1 MSLSRYF
8 IVFAVL
14 LMTVNVCHAQR
25 SQRRLLEA
33 RKVQL
38 KKDIVYINAL
48 LSNNERKE
56 KNLLNDVRDLN
67 TKIKKHNELIGTIT
81 LESEAL
87 VREIYVNKNDIKS
100 LVIELKSLKKDY
112 AAMIIKSYKSKSQQ
126 SRLMFLLSSDD
137 FNQGYKRFQYM
148 KQYTAFRKKQG
159 EDISLKTTQLLHL
172 NDTLKDKKKDKELLI
187 KDKKHIQYKIENQK
201 KRREVLISKVQQT
214 EDKYRNQ
221 IRGFQKQ
228 QAQIS
233 AQIDKIIRD
242 AIRKSNKGNAK
253 GTKSKGFKLTPE
265 NQKLASQFVANKG
278 KLPWPV
284 AKGYLTMRFGTQPH
298 PVVKSTTIQSN
309 GVRIAT
315 GKGAKARA
323 VFKGT
328 VLEILVMSGNRK
340 AVLLQHGNY
349 ISIYKNLATVS
360 VKKGDKLATKQTIG
374 TIHTDKISGKTIL
387 WFVISKELKTVNPA
401 RWIHKM

>member
-1 MSLSRYF
+1 MSLRRYF
-8 IVFAVL
+8 MVIAVVL
-14 LMTVNVCHAQR
+14 LTVHVSHAQR
-25 SQRRLLEA
+25 SNRRVLEA

-48 LSNNERKE
+48 LSNNVRKE

-67 TKIKKHNELIGTIT
+67 TKIRKHDELIGTIT
-81 LESEAL
+81 LESKAL
-87 VREIYVNKNDIKS
+87 VHEISINKKDIRS
-100 LVIELKSLKKDY
+100 LEKELKYLKEDY
-112 AAMIIKSYKSKSQQ
+112 AAMIVKSYKSKSQQ

-159 EDISLKTTQLLHL
+159 EEISLKTTKLLHL
-172 NDTLKDKKKDKELLI
+172 NDTLKDKNKDKELLI
-187 KDKKHIQYKIENQK
+187 KDKKSLQHKIENQK
-201 KRREVLISKVQQT
+201 KQREVLIGKVQQK
-214 EDKYRNQ
+214 EDKYRTQ
-221 IRGFQKQ
+221 IRGFEKR
-228 QAQIS
+228 QAQIA

-242 AIRKSNKGNAK
+242 AIKRSNKGSAK
-253 GTKSKGFKLTPE
+253 GTKSTGFKLTPE
-265 NQKLASQFVANKG
+265 NQKLASQFIANKG

-284 AKGYLTMRFGTQPH
+284 IKGYLTMRFGTQPH

-315 GKGAKARA
+315 AKGAKARA
-323 VFKGT
+323 VFKGS

-340 AVLLQHGNY
+340 AVLVQHGNY

-360 VKKGDKLATKQTIG
+360 VKKGDKLTTKQTIG
-374 TIHTDKISGKTIL
+374 TVHTDKISGKTIL
-387 WFVISKELKTVNPA
+387 WFVLSKELKTVNPA
-401 RWIHKM
+401 HWINKM

>member
-1 MSLSRYF
+1 MMLKRYF
-8 IVFAVL
+8 IVFTVL
-14 LMTVNVCHAQR
+14 LMSVNVSHAQR
-25 SQRRLLEA
+25 SKRRVLEA

-67 TKIKKHNELIGTIT
+67 TKIKKQDELIGTIT

-87 VREIYVNKNDIKS
+87 VREISVNRKDIKA
-100 LVIELKSLKKDY
+100 LEKELKSLKEDY
-112 AAMIIKSYKSKSQQ
+112 AAMIVKSYKSKSQQ
-126 SRLMFLLSSDD
+126 SRLMFLLSSDN

-148 KQYTAFRKKQG
+148 KQYTAFRKQQG
-159 EDISLKTTQLLHL
+159 EEISLKTIKLTQL

-187 KDKKHIQYKIENQK
+187 KDKKSIQHKIEDQK
-201 KRREVLISKVQQT
+201 KQREVLIDKAQEK
-214 EDKYRNQ
+214 EDKYRKQ
-221 IRGFQKQ
+221 IRGFEKK

-233 AQIDKIIRD
+233 AQIDKIIRE
-242 AIRKSNKGNAK
+242 AIKKSNKGSVK
-253 GTKSKGFKLTPE
+253 GTKSTGFKLTPE

-284 AKGYLTMRFGTQPH
+284 VKGYLTMRYGTQPH

-323 VFKGT
+323 VFNGT
-328 VLEILVMSGNRK
+328 VLEIIVMSGNRK

-349 ISIYKNLATVS
+349 ISIYKNLASIS

-374 TIHTDKISGKTIL
+374 TVHTDKISGKTIL
-387 WFVISKELKTVNPA
+387 WFVISKEVKTVNPA
-401 RWIHKM
+401 YWIHKM

>member
-1 MSLSRYF
+1 MLKRYF
-8 IVFAVL
+8 IVFTVL
-14 LMTVNVCHAQR
+14 LMSVNVSHAQR
-25 SQRRLLEA
+25 SKRRVLEA

-67 TKIKKHNELIGTIT
+67 TKIKKHDELIGTIT

-87 VREIYVNKNDIKS
+87 VREISVNRKDIKA
-100 LVIELKSLKKDY
+100 LEKELKSLKEDY
-112 AAMIIKSYKSKSQQ
+112 AAMIVKSYKSKSQQ
-126 SRLMFLLSSDD
+126 SRLMFLLSSDN

-148 KQYTAFRKKQG
+148 KQYTAFRKQQG
-159 EDISLKTTQLLHL
+159 EEISLKTIKLTQL

-187 KDKKHIQYKIENQK
+187 KDKKSIQHKIEDQK
-201 KRREVLISKVQQT
+201 KQREVLIDKAQEK
-214 EDKYRNQ
+214 EDKYRKQ
-221 IRGFQKQ
+221 IRGFEKK

-233 AQIDKIIRD
+233 AQIDKIIRE
-242 AIRKSNKGNAK
+242 AIKKSNKGSVK
-253 GTKSKGFKLTPE
+253 GTKSTGFKLTPE

-284 AKGYLTMRFGTQPH
+284 VKGYLTMRYGTQPH

-323 VFKGT
+323 VFNGT
-328 VLEILVMSGNRK
+328 VLEIIVMSGNRK

-349 ISIYKNLATVS
+349 ISIYKNLASIS

-374 TIHTDKISGKTIL
+374 TVHTDKISGKTIL
-387 WFVISKELKTVNPA
+387 WFVISKEVKTVNPA
-401 RWIHKM
+401 YWIHKM

>member
-1 MSLSRYF
+1 MMLKRYF
-8 IVFAVL
+8 IVFTVL
-14 LMTVNVCHAQR
+14 LMSVNVSHAQR
-25 SQRRLLEA
+25 SKRRVLEA

-67 TKIKKHNELIGTIT
+67 TKIKKHDELIGTIT

-87 VREIYVNKNDIKS
+87 VREISVNRKDIKA
-100 LVIELKSLKKDY
+100 LEKELKSLKEDY
-112 AAMIIKSYKSKSQQ
+112 AAMIVKSYKSKSQQ
-126 SRLMFLLSSDD
+126 SRLMFLLSSDN

-148 KQYTAFRKKQG
+148 KQYTAFRKQQG
-159 EDISLKTTQLLHL
+159 EEISLKTIKLTQL

-187 KDKKHIQYKIENQK
+187 KDKKSIQHKIEDQK
-201 KRREVLISKVQQT
+201 KQREVLIDKAQEK
-214 EDKYRNQ
+214 EDKYRKQ
-221 IRGFQKQ
+221 IRGFEKK

-233 AQIDKIIRD
+233 AQIDKIIRE
-242 AIRKSNKGNAK
+242 AIKKSNKGSVK
-253 GTKSKGFKLTPE
+253 GTKSTGFKLTPE

-284 AKGYLTMRFGTQPH
+284 VKGYLTMRYGTQPH

-323 VFKGT
+323 VFNGT
-328 VLEILVMSGNRK
+328 VLEIIVMSGNRK

-349 ISIYKNLATVS
+349 ISIYKNLASIS

-374 TIHTDKISGKTIL
+374 TVHTDKISGKTIL
-387 WFVISKELKTVNPA
+387 WFVISKEVKTVNPA
-401 RWIHKM
+401 YWIHKM